1 MVRHGVMLVG
11 KSNSGKTAC
20 YRTLAQALNDLSK
33 TEEGKQM
40 SAGAK
45 YRVINPKAQTMGQ
58 LYGDF
63 EADTHEWKD
72 GVLANAV
79 RDFATDTQSPSMAR
93 WLLLDGP
100 VDAIWIENMN
110 TVLDDNKKLCL
121 NSGEILTF
129 SNSMRMIFEVED
141 LAVASPATV
150 SRAGMVLLRPDD
162 VGWQAIVGS
171 WGVTLPDGLVQHR
184 RLIVSLAEHFLP
196 PLLSCVRDGDDH
208 AMESASRIT
217 HLWPF
222 VLCGD

>member
-184 RLIVSLAEHFLP
+184 RLIVTPANP
-196 PLLSCVRDGDDH
+196 P
-208 AMESASRIT
+208 I
-217 HLWPF
+217 P
-222 VLCGD
+222 